1 MKKRI
6 WLMLAL
12 AIPLYPLL
20 TWLVLTYYQDDPAKM
35 IWNDREAYNH
45 KYISQLNPQ
54 AQLTQEQL
62 IAKLGGPDITE
73 AERVGNNTY
82 QLMYYRTKR
91 DISDGITT
99 KQECTALL
107 FKNQQLIALAEQAV
121 QQYQQATGDN
131 A

>member
-54 AQLTQEQL
+54 TLLTQQQL
-62 IAKLGGPDITE
+62 IEKLGGPDITE

>member
-20 TWLVLTYYQDDPAKM
+20 TWLVLTYYQDDPSKM

-45 KYISQLNPQ
+45 KYISQLDTQ
-54 AQLTQEQL
+54 TALTQQQL
-62 IAKLGGPDITE
+62 IEKLGGPDITE
-73 AERVGNNTY
+73 AELVGNNTY

-107 FKNQQLIALAEQAV
+107 FKNQQLIAVSEKAV
-121 QQYQQATGDN
+121 QQYQQVTDDN

>member
-1 MKKRI
+1 MNKRI

-12 AIPLYPLL
+12 AIPLYPLI
-20 TWLVLTYYQDDPAKM
+20 TWLVLTYYQDDPSKM
-35 IWNDREAYNH
+35 IWTDREAYNH
-45 KYISQLNPQ
+45 KYISQLDPKIG
-54 AQLTQEQL
+54 LTQQQL
-62 IAKLGGPDITE
+62 IEKLGGPDITE
-73 AERVGNNTY
+73 AEMIGKTTY

-107 FKNQQLIALAEQAV
+107 FKNQQLIALADQAV

>member
-20 TWLVLTYYQDDPAKM
+20 TWLVLTYYQDDPSKM

-45 KYISQLNPQ
+45 KYISQLDTQ
-54 AQLTQEQL
+54 TALTQQQL
-62 IAKLGGPDITE
+62 IEKLGGPDITE
-73 AERVGNNTY
+73 AELVGNNTY

-99 KQECTALL
+99 KQECTVLL
-107 FKNQQLIALAEQAV
+107 FKNQQLIAVSEKAV
-121 QQYQQATGDN
+121 QQYQQVTDDN

>member
-20 TWLVLTYYQDDPAKM
+20 TWLVLTYYQDDPSKM

-45 KYISQLNPQ
+45 KYISQLDTQ
-54 AQLTQEQL
+54 RGLTQQQL
-62 IAKLGGPDITE
+62 IEKLGGPDITE
-73 AERVGNNTY
+73 AEMVGNNTY

>member
-20 TWLVLTYYQDDPAKM
+20 TWLVLTYYQDDPSKM

-45 KYISQLNPQ
+45 KYISQLNIQ
-54 AQLTQEQL
+54 TGLTQQQL
-62 IAKLGGPDITE
+62 IEKLGGPDITE
-73 AERVGNNTY
+73 AEMVGNNTY

-91 DISDGITT
+91 EISDGITT

-107 FKNQQLIALAEQAV
+107 FKNNQLVALAEQAV
-121 QQYQQATGDN
+121 QQYQQATGNN

>member
-20 TWLVLTYYQDDPAKM
+20 TWLVLTYYQDDPSKM

-45 KYISQLNPQ
+45 KYISQLDTQ
-54 AQLTQEQL
+54 SGLTQQQL
-62 IAKLGGPDITE
+62 IEKLGGPDITE
-73 AERVGNNTY
+73 AGMVGSNTY

-121 QQYQQATGDN
+121 QQYQQATGNN